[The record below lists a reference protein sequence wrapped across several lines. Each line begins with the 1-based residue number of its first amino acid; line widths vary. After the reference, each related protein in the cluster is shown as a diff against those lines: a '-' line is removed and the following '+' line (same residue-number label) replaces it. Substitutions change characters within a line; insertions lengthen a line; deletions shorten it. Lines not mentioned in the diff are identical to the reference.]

1 MTKGE
6 IESTYKIER
15 RIEGEERGLDYATMV
30 FTSTQQEVRAHV
42 FVPGK
47 YGLTGR
53 CVLWPLH
60 FFRPNACCVC
70 TCPNHTKLVC
80 LSAKYMLRMQ
90 LINFSP
96 INSL

>member
-1 MTKGE
+1 MCTCAGNMTKGE

-47 YGLTGR
+47 Y
-53 CVLWPLH
+53 
-60 FFRPNACCVC
+60 
-70 TCPNHTKLVC
+70 
-80 LSAKYMLRMQ
+80 
-90 LINFSP
+90 
-96 INSL
+96 